1 MSDHERSI
9 ELIVNGT
16 PSTVLVVPSMTLL
29 DLVRTKLKLTGSKE
43 CCSEGECGACTMIVD
58 GEPVN
63 SCLVLAVEADGSV
76 VVTIEGIGATGMT
89 PLQESFLSAGA
100 VQCGFCIPGMVV
112 AATSLLERSPHPTK
126 SEIREG
132 MSGNLCRC
140 GGYDFI
146 STAVLLA
153 AASGGSDG

>member
-9 ELIVNGT
+9 GLTVNGT

-29 DLVRTKLKLTGSKE
+29 DLVRTRLKLTGSKE

-76 VVTIEGIGATGMT
+76 VVTIEGIGAADMT

>member
-1 MSDHERSI
+1 MSDYERSI
-9 ELIVNGT
+9 GLTVNGT

-29 DLVRTKLKLTGSKE
+29 DLVRTRLKLTGSKE

-76 VVTIEGIGATGMT
+76 VVTIEGIGAADMT

>member
-1 MSDHERSI
+1 MSDYERSI
-9 ELIVNGT
+9 GLTVNGT

-29 DLVRTKLKLTGSKE
+29 DLVRTRLKLTGSKE

-76 VVTIEGIGATGMT
+76 VVTIEGIGAADMT
-89 PLQESFLSAGA
+89 PVQESFLSAGA